1 MNNRKFALS
10 MIMKFSIFALQFG
23 FFAMVLFQYYGPRLF
38 RRADSIG
45 YAVTLILYAIVYVAL
60 GNLFR
65 AFKIT
70 DYSIAETIFSQ
81 FLSFGRPWSEMDGR
95 AFSSTKAATRRP
107 RPFGSHGFPCSVTA
121 T

>member
-10 MIMKFSIFALQFG
+10 MIMKFSFALQFG

-81 FLSFGRPWSEMDGR
+81 FLSFGMADLLLLWRILHDSP
-95 AFSSTKAATRRP
+95 
-107 RPFGSHGFPCSVTA
+107 
-121 T
+121 

>member
-1 MNNRKFALS
+1 
-10 MIMKFSIFALQFG
+10 
-23 FFAMVLFQYYGPRLF
+23 MVLFQYYGPRLF

-70 DYSIAETIFSQ
+70 DYSIAETIFRSSV
-81 FLSFGRPWSEMDGR
+81 LWHGRFALWRILHDSP
-95 AFSSTKAATRRP
+95 
-107 RPFGSHGFPCSVTA
+107 
-121 T
+121 

>member
-45 YAVTLILYAIVYVAL
+45 YAVTLNSLRHRICSA
-60 GNLFR
+60 R
-65 AFKIT
+65 Q
-70 DYSIAETIFSQ
+70 S
-81 FLSFGRPWSEMDGR
+81 
-95 AFSSTKAATRRP
+95 
-107 RPFGSHGFPCSVTA
+107 FPCV
-121 T
+121 

>member
-1 MNNRKFALS
+1 

-81 FLSFGRPWSEMDGR
+81 FLSFGMADLLLYGEFCMIRHNM
-95 AFSSTKAATRRP
+95 
-107 RPFGSHGFPCSVTA
+107 
-121 T
+121 

>member
-10 MIMKFSIFALQFG
+10 MVMKFAIFALIFG
-23 FFAMVLFQYYGPRLF
+23 FFAMALFQYYGLRLF

-70 DYSIAETIFSQ
+70 DYSIAEVASAVGYDNPLYFSRLFHKQ
-81 FLSFGRPWSEMDGR
+81 VGMPPKEYRKKQNISDNNI
-95 AFSSTKAATRRP
+95 
-107 RPFGSHGFPCSVTA
+107 
-121 T
+121 